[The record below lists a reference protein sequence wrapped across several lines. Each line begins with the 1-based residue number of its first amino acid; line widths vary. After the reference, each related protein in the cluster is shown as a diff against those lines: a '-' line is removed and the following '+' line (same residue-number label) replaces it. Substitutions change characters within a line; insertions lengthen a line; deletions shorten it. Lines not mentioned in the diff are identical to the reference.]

1 MASTGGE
8 GAGAAVPPASEL
20 TRAETTEFLALPA
33 PDNES
38 GPEVTL
44 NVATGEPVSLDHL
57 GPVIVTTAG
66 GLERISNW
74 NTLTDREQQVARR
87 RIAKRNI
94 ERLAVL
100 RGEAT
105 ATIAAKTN
113 PAPTANTPAGAANG
127 VNAEATGGGK
137 GAVAAAEASARA
149 VERGPERSA
158 ASAPATVAGVRALSP
173 EVGRLA
179 EMRAETATPP
189 SGSASPNLPP
199 DPRVVAVLGSGKF
212 GTAMAVV
219 MARNGHT
226 VRILTRRPEVATS
239 INSTHRHPVCFSELE
254 LDPSITA
261 TTDPA
266 TALSGVDFVVHAIPV
281 QASTKFLGAVAKH
294 VPPSCPVVSLSK
306 GIDVHTL
313 GMMVDVIRATLGADR
328 NVCCLSGPSFAGE
341 LVARQPTGMVLACA
355 DMDIARSAAALFHST
370 TLRIYL
376 SEDVV
381 GVEICGALKN
391 VYAIAA
397 GAAEGMGLGLNS
409 AALLVTRANKEMA
422 RVCIAKGAEIKTVTG
437 LSGVGDLMLTCF
449 GKVSRNRTVGRRLGE
464 GETVADILATST
476 EVAEGVATTP
486 AAARLARALNVRAPI
501 IFAMEQ
507 VLAGAV
513 SPNAALM
520 GLMARPMSVEDT

>member
-1 MASTGGE
+1 M
-8 GAGAAVPPASEL
+8 
-20 TRAETTEFLALPA
+20 
-33 PDNES
+33 
-38 GPEVTL
+38 
-44 NVATGEPVSLDHL
+44 
-57 GPVIVTTAG
+57 
-66 GLERISNW
+66 
-74 NTLTDREQQVARR
+74 ARR

-105 ATIAAKTN
+105 ATSAAKTN

-127 VNAEATGGGK
+127 VNAEATAAGGGSK
-137 GAVAAAEASARA
+137 GAVAAAEAS
-149 VERGPERSA
+149 PERSTTV
-158 ASAPATVAGVRALSP
+158 SAPATVAGVRALSP

-179 EMRAETATPP
+179 EMRAESATPP

-239 INSTHRHPVCFSELE
+239 INSTHRHPVCFPELE

-313 GMMVDVIRATLGADR
+313 GMMVDVIRATLGANR

-376 SEDVV
+376 SDDVV

-486 AAARLARALNVRAPI
+486 AAARYRSCARLLCCPRTHTTFSPAVTHAHTQSRF
-501 IFAMEQ
+501 FATHT
-507 VLAGAV
+507 L
-513 SPNAALM
+513 SPSSTFLSSLHHHCLPGRSCTYLGGGTQN
-520 GLMARPMSVEDT
+520 